1 MIAVIDLINVT
12 KRYLPSR
19 LVSNESMNSIESLCA
34 GLPPVFHSIYFEIRA
49 NEEPRVDFTAMASTW
64 NFSKY
69 LENATVEESH
79 DLSIVKKWLNN
90 GRFPMLSFEFDIIDY
105 QVQNPFFLWTIH
117 RGYIENTSSSFD
129 PITAI
134 NSIQDCLKYE
144 GFLMSDALIV
154 EVNNSLDKMPQS
166 AQILHVLNMKA
177 RGVEGIRLIISIPVF
192 SCLSFLEAIDWEGNV
207 VLLQELIELI
217 KKFSFSI
224 SLQLSYPKEIR
235 STLGV
240 EVYPNDPHNIELNK
254 KELSEFFRLL
264 TEHKLLVSDK
274 VDDVVTWQGVSK
286 VETTK
291 VDWKMDVVRDV
302 MVKFVLGE
310 QERPEIKF
318 YLGANAMYKLF

>member
-12 KRYLPSR
+12 KRYLTST
-19 LVSNESMNSIESLCA
+19 LVSNESMNSIESLCT

-49 NEEPRVDFTAMASTW
+49 NEEPRVDFTGMASTW

-69 LENATVEESH
+69 VENATVEESH

-90 GRFPMLSFEFDIIDY
+90 GRIPMLSFEFDIIDY
-105 QVQNPFFLWTIH
+105 RVQNPFFLWTIH
-117 RGYIENTSSSFD
+117 RGYIENVSSSFD
-129 PITAI
+129 PITSI
-134 NSIQDCLKYE
+134 DSIQNCFKYE
-144 GFLMSDALIV
+144 GFSMSDALIV
-154 EVNNSLDKMPQS
+154 EINSSFDKMPQS
-166 AQILHVLNMKA
+166 AHILHVLNMKA
-177 RGVEGIRLIISIPVF
+177 RGVEGVRLIISIPIF
-192 SCLSFLEAIDWEGNV
+192 SCLSFLEAIDWKGNV
-207 VLLQELIELI
+207 TLLQELIEVI

-240 EVYPNDPHNIELNK
+240 EVYPNDPHNTELNK
-254 KELSEFFRLL
+254 KEMSEFFRLL
-264 TEHKLLVSDK
+264 MERKLLVSDK
-274 VDDVVTWQGVSK
+274 VDDVVTWQGVSR
-286 VETTK
+286 VDTTI

-318 YLGANAMYKLF
+318 YLGANAVYKLF